1 MKKAPRRVT
10 LAQDGEKGAVPP
22 RAQVGGENGWG
33 GRRHGLKGG
42 WENCRLTVTLTRC
55 DMEILGR
62 LAVTVTGEDV
72 TVGGQKDLEGASKP
86 TERAGLDG
94 IKVGGKPSHAAII
107 RRALRLLW
115 LMEGG

>member
-10 LAQDGEKGAVPP
+10 LAQDGKKGAVPP

-33 GRRHGLKGG
+33 GRRHGLEGDG
-42 WENCRLTVTLTRC
+42 ENCRLTVTLTRC
-55 DMEILGR
+55 DMEILER

-72 TVGGQKDLEGASKP
+72 TGGAGQP

-94 IKVGGKPSHAAII
+94 LKVGGRPSNAAII